1 MKRFTRSLAL
11 LLIGSHLTT
20 SALAATI
27 IPCGTTEPELLL
39 SKFSFNSTTD
49 FAEITVMNDGNNGNG
64 ATLNGWKLGT
74 IDSTLKTFSNF
85 PIQTGNTFTL
95 NDIGNLTSTTD
106 QLVLANDKGE
116 IKDATCW
123 VSSTPTVQETADFTK
138 LADQWSKDIKSCL
151 PSTGLQKEMVFA
163 RDEQKDTNQASDW
176 KKVSKELAP
185 TVQEN
190 PVTPETPSPILSAAP
205 IATNEVLINEFL
217 PDPEGSDDNAEWI
230 ELKNTSDHEVSL
242 QGWQLDDEEGGSK
255 PYVFKN
261 ETIGA
266 ESFITMSN
274 TVTHITLNNTKDA
287 ARLISPTGAVTSSY
301 LYTKVETGKS
311 WARMKNNTWTLTS
324 DTAPGEENSPPSLEN
339 EQDATPP
346 ISDKTSVSLPDAS
359 TITPSSVAVSEIF
372 PNPTGTDK
380 GNEWIEIHNST
391 STNLDLSGWKILNTT
406 GKGFTFPPGTHLSAQ
421 GYLILTD
428 QITKIS
434 LKNSGDQVQIL
445 DPDGSVQDT
454 RTFENA
460 PENVSFAKIST
471 VGMEDGAN
479 TATTTKSPQI
489 SQTANPISW
498 LVAIPTADA
507 QTLAPSAPIPTEED
521 STWEWTDQI
530 TKGTP
535 NPTYYKIKGTVMET
549 PNENNTFTIEHAGKN
564 TIVQFD
570 PAKTHLDILKAALT
584 KGTNI
589 DITVI
594 EKKGILMLEN
604 YKTIDTATVETSS
617 PMMGL
622 VVISLLIIFFGIGI
636 FFYLRRKTLFKT
648 EEILAT
654 AHDSAPSAS
663 DDTLAHK
670 SPPTPLAW

>member
-1 MKRFTRSLAL
+1 MKRITRSLTL

-39 SKFSFNSTTD
+39 SKFSFNSAVD

-74 IDSTLKTFSNF
+74 IDSTLKTFSSF
-85 PIQTGNTFTL
+85 PIRTGDTFAL

-106 QLVLANDKGE
+106 QLVLINDKSE
-116 IKDATCW
+116 IKDAVCW
-123 VSSTPTVQETADFTK
+123 VSTTPTVQETADFTK

-151 PSTGLQKEMVFA
+151 LSTGLEKETVFA
-163 RDEQKDTNQASDW
+163 RDQQKDTNQATDW
-176 KKVSKELAP
+176 KKVSKELTPAVP
-185 TVQEN
+185 EK
-190 PVTPETPSPILSAAP
+190 PATPETPAPIPSATP
-205 IATNEVLINEFL
+205 IATNEVLINELL

-255 PYVFKN
+255 PYTFKN

-287 ARLISPTGAVTSSY
+287 ARLISPAGAVTSSY
-301 LYTKVETGKS
+301 IYTKVETGKS

-324 DTAPGEENSPPSLEN
+324 DTTPGEENSPRDPES
-339 EQDATPP
+339 EQDATSPS
-346 ISDKTSVSLPDAS
+346 SDKNSISLPDAS
-359 TITPSSVAVSEIF
+359 TVTPSSVAVSEIF

-391 STNLDLSGWKILNTT
+391 SANLDLSGWKILNTT
-406 GKGFTFPPGTHLSAQ
+406 GKSFTFPPGTHLSAQ

-428 QITKIS
+428 QVTKIS

-445 DPDGSVQDT
+445 DPDGSVQDA

-471 VGMEDGAN
+471 VGIEDDAN
-479 TATTTKSPQI
+479 TAT
-489 SQTANPISW
+489 NLLSW
-498 LVAIPTADA
+498 LGVIPVAHA
-507 QTLAPSAPIPTEED
+507 QTLAPPAPIPTEE
-521 STWEWTDQI
+521 STWKWTDQI

-535 NPTYYKIKGTVMET
+535 NPTYYKMKGTVMET
-549 PNENNTFTIEHAGKN
+549 PNEQNIFTIDHAGKS
-564 TIVQFD
+564 TTVQFD

-594 EKKGILMLEN
+594 EKNGILMLET
-604 YKTIDTATVETSS
+604 YKTIDTATAETSS
-617 PMMGL
+617 TMMGS
-622 VVISLLIIFFGIGI
+622 VVISLLLILLGVVIFLYLKRKVLFG
-636 FFYLRRKTLFKT
+636 R
-648 EEILAT
+648 EEIFAT
-654 AHDSAPSAS
+654 AHDSVPSAS
-663 DDTLAHK
+663 DDTPAHK